1 MSDVYVPGVKSR
13 FNTEKLVE
21 DLMKVERIPKDRV
34 EKNIER
40 LQSEKT
46 YWQDIGRRMS
56 LLRESARLLYS
67 FQNPFND
74 RVVVS
79 KDDSVITGTATREAV
94 EQERSFT
101 VKQIA
106 QADRFLSDPLEDS
119 YKIEGGTYT
128 FALGKDEISFNFR
141 GGSLREFTDTLNRRA
156 KDKIKS
162 SLITVKPGTKSLLIE
177 SLITGEAYKLIPSE
191 AAEALAIK
199 TGMMERIN
207 DSRKDIYLKAQQIQS
222 GSVSGEDG
230 GQALVAVKDD
240 TLEVKAG
247 GKAAVPIV
255 PPVTSD
261 QILILKYETKSVVL
275 PQIIT
280 TPQPPPGP
288 AIPPAGSA
296 SYGGITID
304 NDPFLAP
311 LPSWTPPEPPQRI
324 DNPEVLFLNFSD
336 GTRVRLPGVADTDD
350 FKTEELHLADI
361 ADNKTIVSI
370 EFINNNTH
378 RDISIRNIHVFNPD
392 ALGGLAPRNPVS
404 KAQDAIVS
412 MDGIEVT
419 RERNT
424 IDDLIPG
431 VTITARAPSERPV
444 RLGVE
449 PDREAVK
456 EAIISLVGNYNRL
469 IAELNTV
476 TRNDERV
483 IEELSYLSEE
493 EQDALRKRMGV
504 FSGDSTL
511 NQLKTVLQRT
521 VTSPYPTSAEQDL
534 VLLTQIGIGTDMR
547 RAGST
552 TGYDPSRL
560 RGYLEIDEKV
570 LDGALQTKMPFI
582 QQLFG
587 YDTNGDLMIDS
598 GIAFSLETIT
608 KPYVETGG
616 FITLKTDTVDAR
628 VKQEG
633 QRIDTLDR
641 QLAAKEAALKKQYGQ
656 MEGVYNRMDQ
666 MSTSLDQFSR
676 QNNNSNR

>member
-1 MSDVYVPGVKSR
+1 MSDVYVPGIKSR
-13 FNTEKLVE
+13 FDTEKLVE
-21 DLMKVERIPKDRV
+21 DLMKIERIPKDRV

-46 YWQDIGRRMS
+46 YWQDLGRRMS

-74 RVVVS
+74 RLVIS
-79 KDDSVITGTATREAV
+79 KDDSVITGTATRDAV
-94 EQERSFT
+94 EQERSFI

-119 YKIEGGTYT
+119 YKIEAGIYK
-128 FALGKDEISFNFR
+128 FSLGEDELSFNFR

-156 KDKIKS
+156 KDKIKA

-177 SLITGEAYKLIPSE
+177 SLVTGEAYKLIPSE

-207 DSRKDIYLKAQQIQS
+207 DSRKNIDLKAQQIQS
-222 GSVSGEDG
+222 GSVSGEGG
-230 GQALVAVKDD
+230 GQAFVTVQDGV
-240 TLEVKAG
+240 LEVKAG
-247 GKAAVPIV
+247 GKAAIPVV
-255 PPVTSD
+255 PPITSE
-261 QILILKYETKSVVL
+261 QALILKYETKSVVL
-275 PQIIT
+275 PQIIA

-288 AIPPAGSA
+288 SIPPAGSA
-296 SYGGITID
+296 SYGGVTVD
-304 NDPFLAP
+304 NDPFLVP
-311 LPSWTPPEPPQRI
+311 LPAWTPPEPPERV
-324 DNPEVLFLNFSD
+324 DNAGVLFLNFSD
-336 GTRVRLPGVADTDD
+336 GTRARLPDVADTGD
-350 FKTEELHLADI
+350 FRTEELHLAGL
-361 ADNKTIVSI
+361 AANKTVVSI
-370 EFINNNTH
+370 EFINDNTH
-378 RDISIRNIHVFNPD
+378 RDISIRNIHVFDPD

-404 KAQDAIVS
+404 RAQNALIS

-431 VTITARAPSERPV
+431 VTITAKAPSEKPV
-444 RLGVE
+444 QIGVE

-456 EAIISLVGNYNRL
+456 EALISLVGNYNRL
-469 IAELNTV
+469 VAELNTV
-476 TRNDERV
+476 TRNDERI

-493 EQDALRKRMGV
+493 EQESLRKRMGV
-504 FSGDSTL
+504 FSGDSLL
-511 NQLKTVLQRT
+511 NQFKTSLQRI

-534 VLLTQIGIGTDMR
+534 TLLAQIGIGTDMR
-547 RAGST
+547 RTGGTA
-552 TGYDPSRL
+552 GYDPSRL
-560 RGYLEIDEKV
+560 RGYLEIDEKA

-587 YDTNGDLMIDS
+587 YDTNGDLIVDS
-598 GIAFSLETIT
+598 GIAYSIEAVT

-616 FITLKTDTVDAR
+616 FITLKTDTADAR
-628 VKQEG
+628 VNQEK

-641 QLAAKEAALKKQYGQ
+641 QLAAKEAALKKQYSQ

-666 MSTSLDQFSR
+666 MSTSLDQFVR
-676 QNNNSNR
+676 QNNNNR